1 MATVSLRRLL
11 LIPGS
16 LLLALACLIYPT
28 TSFAH
33 EHRDVG
39 EITMT
44 VGFITEPA
52 IQGDTNGVWLE
63 VMKGEEPVTGLAD
76 TLKVEV
82 IFGDQSREFDLVPAW
97 GEDGVYE
104 AVFIPTQ
111 PGDYSFR
118 FVGQIDGVDVDET
131 FTSSPEGFDSVT
143 ARTDLEFPAAT
154 EEDGQGSSVLT
165 LGMPLAAATVLAVG
179 VTAWSLRRHNS

>member
-1 MATVSLRRLL
+1 MATISLRRLL
-11 LIPGS
+11 LVPGA
-16 LLLALACLIYPT
+16 LLLAFAFLISPAT
-28 TSFAH
+28 TFAH
-33 EHRDVG
+33 EHREVG
-39 EITMT
+39 EVTMT

-63 VMKGEEPVTGLAD
+63 VLKGAEPVTGLAD
-76 TLKVEV
+76 TLKVTV
-82 IFGDQSREFDLVPAW
+82 ILGDQSREFDLVPAW

-104 AVFIPTQ
+104 AVFIPTE
-111 PGDYSFR
+111 PGDYTFQ
-118 FVGQIDGVDVDET
+118 FIGQIDGVDVDET

-154 EEDGQGSSVLT
+154 EEAGAVNDELT

-179 VTAWSLRRHNS
+179 VTAWSLRRHNA